1 MNVDVA
7 RLIASDEVVC
17 NHMTVCLYSTAIYK

>member
-1 MNVDVA
+1 MNVDAA

-17 NHMTVCLYSTAIYK
+17 NQMTLCLYSTAIH